1 MNEYET
7 EEQQVEALKKW
18 WKANGSSI
26 IIGVLVGVLGLFGWR
41 YYVDQNHVNAVQAS
55 DLYMQLVQ
63 SVAMNTVDD
72 KTIDINNQLINDF
85 ADTPYAALS
94 SLVLANSEYE
104 KDNVD
109 GAVAQLELAIKH
121 ASDENINQIAS
132 LRLAS
137 VYIEQEKY
145 ELASALLKMPHDTAF
160 KARYEELRG
169 DLYLAEGDIVK
180 ARTAYDKAIILFG
193 ATVSA
198 MLKLKRQNLGST
210 NPVSAKPASP
220 KPNSVKKNS
229 AQSSSVHTGLVNSV
243 SANSSSV
250 QLDWKNSIKSN
261 ITNNLKITA

>member
-55 DLYMQLVQ
+55 DLYMQLLQ
-63 SVAMNTVDD
+63 STVMNDVDD
-72 KTIDINNQLINDF
+72 KTIDINNQLINDY

-94 SLVLANSEYE
+94 SLVLAKSAYE

-109 GAVAQLELAIKH
+109 AAVAQLELAIKH
-121 ASDENINQIAS
+121 ASDENIRQIAI
-132 LRLAS
+132 LRLSS

-145 ELASALLKMPHDTAF
+145 KQAAKLLDMPHDAAYNA
-160 KARYEELRG
+160 KYEELKG
-169 DLYLAEGDIVK
+169 DLYLAEGNIEK

-193 ATVSA
+193 ATVSS
-198 MLKLKRQNLGST
+198 MLKLKRQNLGSVKQDT
-210 NPVSAKPASP
+210 VNS
-220 KPNSVKKNS
+220 NSVKS
-229 AQSSSVHTGLVNSV
+229 D
-243 SANSSSV
+243 SANSGTASSGSANPSSV
-250 QLDWKNSIKSN
+250 SSIKPHV
-261 ITNNLKITA
+261 KIDLNFMV